1 MVSLC
6 KVQPVLAG
14 FNLDILCPFGAK
26 LTKAGEGCYNVI
38 CFGGR
43 GRLESLGG
51 GGDLPPAWTF
61 NYDSSSGTGVI

>member
-51 GGDLPPAWTF
+51 GGGFTPCMDF
-61 NYDSSSGTGVI
+61 